1 MSITITPAV
10 GSRRVI
16 LRNGG
21 DAGMIERGKAYA
33 QGLTAPELRELAD
46 RMDGGGPQAAL
57 LALSISARRY
67 IDDTPPE
74 SRWRGW
80 SLDELLADLD
90 AIDAGDLARFEGQA

>member
-1 MSITITPAV
+1 MRSIHLTPFLTAIVAFAILVVLAFRRHMSITITPAV

-46 RMDGGGPQAAL
+46 RMD
-57 LALSISARRY
+57 
-67 IDDTPPE
+67 E
-74 SRWRGW
+74 
-80 SLDELLADLD
+80 
-90 AIDAGDLARFEGQA
+90 AGA

>member
-33 QGLTAPELRELAD
+33 QGLTAPELHELAD
-46 RMDGGGPQAAL
+46 RM
-57 LALSISARRY
+57 
-67 IDDTPPE
+67 E
-74 SRWRGW
+74 
-80 SLDELLADLD
+80 E
-90 AIDAGDLARFEGQA
+90 AGVK